1 MPEAHHDAKMPA
13 FVFHIT
19 TVAGVSKRLNAI
31 SRLLTRAALYIPIRK
46 RKNLM
51 QVEGKAAV
59 ITGGG
64 TGVGRA
70 TALELARR
78 GCSVLVNYSRSK
90 NEAEETAAEIAA
102 LGVKGVAVEADVAD
116 DAACRKMIETAVR
129 EFGRLDVLV
138 NNAAVT
144 RFIRHSDMEALR
156 TEDWMRILSVNLI
169 GAFQCARA
177 AKDALM
183 ASGDGEIVNVSS
195 ISGLAGIGSSI
206 PYCAS
211 KAALNNMTVTLARVF
226 APKVRVNA
234 VAPGFITTRWLK
246 EGLGEDAY
254 EAAKK
259 RSEQSVILQKVCEP
273 EDVALAIINVI
284 TGPDL
289 MTGCV
294 IPLEGGQLVSNFNLL

>member
-1 MPEAHHDAKMPA
+1 MAV
-13 FVFHIT
+13 FVCHIP
-19 TVAGVSKRLNAI
+19 TVPLAYARGAVYPDTKEES
-31 SRLLTRAALYIPIRK
+31 S
-46 RKNLM
+46 M
-51 QVEGKAAV
+51 QIEGKAAV
-59 ITGGG
+59 VTGGG

-78 GCSVLVNYSRSK
+78 GCSVLINYSRSK

-102 LGVKGVAVEADVAD
+102 LGVKGIAVEADVAD
-116 DAACRKMIETAVR
+116 DAACRKMIGTAVR

-138 NNAAVT
+138 NNAAT
-144 RFIRHSDMEALR
+144 TAFIRHSDLEAVL

-177 AKDALM
+177 AKDALL

-246 EGLGEDAY
+246 EGLGEGAY
-254 EAAKK
+254 EKAKQM
-259 RSEQSVILQKVCEP
+259 SEESVILRRVCEP
-273 EDVALAIINVI
+273 EDVAMAIINII

-294 IPLEGGQLVSNFNLL
+294 IPLEGGQLISNFQLL

>member
-1 MPEAHHDAKMPA
+1 MRRCARSHHE
-13 FVFHIT
+13 
-19 TVAGVSKRLNAI
+19 
-31 SRLLTRAALYIPIRK
+31 

-59 ITGGG
+59 VTGGG

-78 GCSVLVNYSRSK
+78 GCSVLINYSRSK

-102 LGVKGVAVEADVAD
+102 LGVKGIAVEADVAD

-138 NNAAVT
+138 NNAAIT
-144 RFIRHSDMEALR
+144 AFIRHSDMEAVR
-156 TEDWMRILSVNLI
+156 TEDWMRILSVNVI

-177 AKDALM
+177 AKDALL

-226 APKVRVNA
+226 APTVRVNA

-246 EGLGEDAY
+246 EGLGENVY

-259 RSEQSVILQKVCEP
+259 RTEESVILRGVCEP
-273 EDVALAIINVI
+273 EDVALAIINII

-289 MTGCV
+289 MTGHV
-294 IPLEGGQLVSNFNLL
+294 IPLEGGQLISNFQLL

>member
-1 MPEAHHDAKMPA
+1 
-13 FVFHIT
+13 
-19 TVAGVSKRLNAI
+19 
-31 SRLLTRAALYIPIRK
+31 
-46 RKNLM
+46 M
-51 QVEGKAAV
+51 QIEGKAAV
-59 ITGGG
+59 VTGGG

-78 GCSVLVNYSRSK
+78 GCSVLINYSRSK
-90 NEAEETAAEIAA
+90 SEAEDTAAEVASLGAKGIA
-102 LGVKGVAVEADVAD
+102 VNADVAD

-144 RFIRHSDMEALR
+144 AFIRHSDLEAVK
-156 TEDWMRILSVNLI
+156 TEDWMRIFSVNVI

-183 ASGDGEIVNVSS
+183 ASGDGEIVNISS
-195 ISGLAGIGSSI
+195 IAGLAAIGSSI
-206 PYCAS
+206 PYAAS

-246 EGLGEDAY
+246 DGLGEDVY
-254 EAAKK
+254 DKAKK
-259 RSEQSVILQKVCEP
+259 RTEDSVILGKVCEP
-273 EDVALAIINVI
+273 EDVAAAIINII

-294 IPLEGGQLVSNFNLL
+294 IPLEGGQLISNFNLL